1 MWGVIDDIN
10 RRLLNF
16 LQMYLFLSACYCLC
30 VINTGLPQL
39 PCHFEMDY
47 KLTLSLDSTHYSITQ
62 ATNKLKFLAMD
73 QAWHFSHTHLHMK
86 ICLYLCFLEAAQNKS
101 QINWFYT
108 TILSGVLF
116 NERVWRA
123 SHLIHGTSLYC
134 QTSYMILRI
143 RYLGSIMDLWWFPSP
158 EWTTFV
164 MKGYLAD
171 SLKWS
176 IWDRPLFLCLNAVCR
191 YFL

>member
-62 ATNKLKFLAMD
+62 ATIKPKFLAMD
-73 QAWHFSHTHLHMK
+73 HTWRFSHTHLHIK
-86 ICLYLCFLEAAQNKS
+86 ICLYLCFPEAAQNA
-101 QINWFYT
+101 N
-108 TILSGVLF
+108 F
-116 NERVWRA
+116 NFFSIPSPPQDLKLNSPNELVWRV
-123 SHLIHGTSLYC
+123 SHLVHGTFPYC
-134 QTSYMILRI
+134 QTSYMILWI
-143 RYLGSIMDLWWFPSP
+143 HYLGSVMDLWWFPSP

-164 MKGYLAD
+164 MKRLGSD
-171 SLKWS
+171 QGV
-176 IWDRPLFLCLNAVCR
+176 P
-191 YFL
+191 